1 MPPTVSA
8 QNNFTLT
15 LKPNPQKG
23 DQWISCGFNLTEINP
38 CTTLFKIEIVV
49 LEIRH
54 QFELVTSAQWFKV
67 FYPLVFWIS
76 SSSNSYYP
84 PCYTVVMFFI
94 PQFKQPNQ
102 VMQVWAGKLM
112 VDLLTYINHIHVHI
126 CASF

>member
-23 DQWISCGFNLTEINP
+23 DQWINCGFNLTELYP

-67 FYPLVFWIS
+67 FYPLVCWIS
-76 SSSNSYYP
+76 SSYNSYYP
-84 PCYTVVMFFI
+84 PCYIEVMFFI

-102 VMQVWAGKLM
+102 VVQVWVGKLM
-112 VDLLTYINHIHVHI
+112 VDLLTYINHIRVHI
-126 CASF
+126 CARF